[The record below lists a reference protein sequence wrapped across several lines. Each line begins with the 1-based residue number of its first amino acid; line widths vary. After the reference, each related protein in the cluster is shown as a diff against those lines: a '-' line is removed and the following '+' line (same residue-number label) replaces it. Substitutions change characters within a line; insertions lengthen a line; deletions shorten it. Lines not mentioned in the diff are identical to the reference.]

1 MDDSDDDFKELCA
14 SFYQR
19 VKKNGPK
26 EVSGERRTQK
36 ASNSS
41 QIRSKLK
48 GTKPTASRSK
58 TLQGPA
64 ERKTQSGS
72 RVPRTQKQGAP
83 KQPQSQPAPP
93 ENGEGGVCASAV
105 HRDSAWSA
113 QTEAPG
119 SSSQPPPPCLTAMV
133 PSPSKPRAAELVL
146 QRMQQFK
153 RVDPERLKHAS
164 AGCSLE
170 ATPEEDD
177 PKGPREAVTAGNGS
191 GPGLP
196 ATDSNTAVPL
206 ILQQEFGQEP
216 APTRDDSLEDKGLF
230 FCQICQKNL
239 SAMNVTRREQH
250 VNR

>member
-1 MDDSDDDFKELCA
+1 MNKAWLSSYSGSLSLLCMRPQIDPYSSEDQCESLKTRQRMDDSDDDFKELCA

-113 QTEAPG
+113 QTGNPPE
-119 SSSQPPPPCLTAMV
+119 PPPE
-133 PSPSKPRAAELVL
+133 RF
-146 QRMQQFK
+146 QR
-153 RVDPERLKHAS
+153 
-164 AGCSLE
+164 
-170 ATPEEDD
+170 
-177 PKGPREAVTAGNGS
+177 GNW
-191 GPGLP
+191 
-196 ATDSNTAVPL
+196 
-206 ILQQEFGQEP
+206 
-216 APTRDDSLEDKGLF
+216 R
-230 FCQICQKNL
+230 
-239 SAMNVTRREQH
+239 
-250 VNR
+250 